1 MQDFVSVM
9 PANSEEDVLSL
20 QLRQVDGQQALTAK
34 LESDMLHRQRC
45 NLDGEHALDGGQQ
58 DGVYGKTRSQPDG
71 RTVGSV
77 DERVALA
84 IRHRCEQHWLFEFVS
99 RYVLEVVFVD
109 PGLLI
114 EKCQQVCCVQ

>member
-1 MQDFVSVM
+1 
-9 PANSEEDVLSL
+9 VLAFL
-20 QLRQVDGQQALTAK
+20 LHQVNGQQALKAK
-34 LESDMLHRQRC
+34 LACDMLHRQRC
-45 NLDGEHALDGGQQ
+45 NLDGEDALDGGQQ
-58 DGVYGKTRSQPDG
+58 DGVYGKTGSQPDG